1 MQARIRPGLVAALAA
16 GALGLL
22 GSAGAASAHDLVV
35 RGANGTRV
43 IITRAPFGLSFRD
56 SRGRVVLRST
66 PATARSLRLRRIT
79 QRQYG
84 VQDPP
89 PPTLYAPLTFVVGRQ
104 TIMQTPSGQWGG
116 TLASVT
122 TAGIEYRAGGVIKVS
137 SHGDAVRLT
146 LATTDPSGRR
156 LVVRIAPGL
165 GRGFTVSARPVPA
178 RGVAAIAVSFRDG
191 REEAFRGFG
200 GRHNGL
206 DQRGSE
212 FFNWI
217 NQENFS
223 SGSRTGLARPSL
235 DSRYLFPNGSQAAY
249 YVQSS
254 FTSSAGYGFLLDRD
268 ELSHWRLASDR
279 RDAWQVQANG
289 SELDYAV
296 IPGPDSPVEALN
308 ALTGRQPL
316 PPRWA
321 LGTLFDREV
330 RFPSDPPAQ
339 YEREIE
345 SDIRNFDRYR
355 IHVDGYR
362 IEGWQFLSRAVLRRI
377 FAQLRRRGIHPMV
390 YFRAF
395 VGTDDIGTDDP
406 SLYAYALRH
415 RYVAT
420 HADGSPYTFVS
431 NFGRPAA
438 VIDFTNPAA
447 ARWWRGRITQ
457 ALALG
462 ADGFMQDFGE
472 QVQADMHFH
481 DGSTGLS
488 MHNRYPVLYHHETR
502 RAVDAFRQ
510 AHPERQIFFF
520 TRAGYSGTPG
530 STAYENANFP
540 GDETTDWT
548 RAAGIAS
555 LAPDMLN
562 RSVGGA
568 YGFSTDIGGYYDIGP
583 YPPTSKELFLR
594 WVAWSAL
601 SPFYRLHGSV
611 LAGVHAPW
619 SFDASTVRIYKSLAR
634 LHARLV
640 PLLVRLWEQADRTG
654 VPVIRPLWLAAPG
667 DPRAAA
673 QDQEWMVGSDLLAAP
688 VVRQSARTRTA
699 YLPVGC
705 WRLRGAGARIS
716 GGRSVT
722 VPAPLEQA
730 VYFTRCGRDPLAAP
744 SAPRSL
750 TATAAARPRWLVSAR
765 ILVPGNPA
773 NLDCRRAVCRHNE
786 NTDLTRW
793 RGAIYL
799 VHRTAGSQVLGP
811 NSSLRVYRSTDAGR
825 RFRLIAII
833 PAARGRDIR
842 DPCFYTVGR
851 RLFIKAITRLA
862 GFALRDRGAGSI
874 TVQVH
879 SSDGRR
885 WSVPRAIGPLGWG
898 FWRVIAHAGALYAG
912 AYEDGD
918 VQTRLFTSR
927 DGARWKRGGEIY
939 GTARDTPLEPE
950 LVFSPSGR
958 QLLALV
964 RLDGSDFDLLGYQG
978 RLRTRVCWARAPFTR
993 FSCPQTLN
1001 GVRLDGA
1008 VAFFWHRR
1016 LFVIA
1021 RKHLPGSGIRKRTAL
1036 YELGG
1041 NLEGGPLR
1049 ARELGELPSAGDTS
1063 YAGVVSISTSRF
1075 LVTWYSSPLTG
1086 DPSWLTGFGGRTDI
1100 WQATIDLARL

>member
-1 MQARIRPGLVAALAA
+1 VHARIRGGLVATLAA
-16 GALGLL
+16 GAVGLL
-22 GSAGAASAHDLVV
+22 AFAASASARDLVV
-35 RGANGTRV
+35 RGPSGTRV
-43 IITRAPFGLSFRD
+43 LITRAPFGLAFFD
-56 SRGRVVLRST
+56 ARGRVVLIST
-66 PATARSLRLRRIT
+66 PATARSLHLGRVT

-84 VQDPP
+84 FQDPP
-89 PPTLYAPLTFVVGRQ
+89 PPTLYAPLAFVVGRQ
-104 TIMQTPSGQWGG
+104 MITQTPSGEWEG

-122 TAGIEYRAGGVIKVS
+122 TAGIEYRAASVIKVS
-137 SHGDAVRLT
+137 HQGGAVRLT

-156 LVVRIAPGL
+156 LVVRIAPGR
-165 GRGFTVSARPVPA
+165 GRAFTVSARPVPA
-178 RGVAAIAVSFRDG
+178 RGVAAIAVSFRAG
-191 REEAFRGFG
+191 RREAFRGFG

-206 DQRGSE
+206 DQHGNE

-217 NQENFS
+217 DQENFS
-223 SGSRTGLARPSL
+223 SGSRTGLALPSL
-235 DSRYLFPNGSQAAY
+235 DSRYLFPNGPQAAY

-289 SELDYAV
+289 RGLDYAV
-296 IPGPDSPVEALN
+296 MPGGNFSMKALS
-308 ALTGRQPL
+308 ALTGRQPA

-321 LGTLFDREV
+321 LGTLCDREV

-362 IEGWQFLSRAVLRRI
+362 IEGWQFLSRVVLRRI

-406 SLYAYALRH
+406 SLFAYALRH

-420 HADGSPYTFVS
+420 RADGAPYTFVS

-457 ALALG
+457 ALGLG

-472 QVQADMHFH
+472 QVQTDMHFH
-481 DGSTGLS
+481 DGSSGVS
-488 MHNRYPVLYHHETR
+488 MHNRYPVLYHRETR
-502 RAVDAFRQ
+502 RAVDAFRK

-530 STAYENANFP
+530 GAAYENANFP

-594 WVAWSAL
+594 WAAWAAL
-601 SPFYRLHGSV
+601 SPFYRLHGSI

-619 SFDASTVRIYKSLAR
+619 SFDASTVRIYKALAR

-640 PLLVRLWEQADRTG
+640 PLLVKLWEQADRTG
-654 VPVIRPLWLAAPG
+654 EPVIRPLWLAAPG

-705 WRLRGAGARIS
+705 WRLRGAGSRIS

-730 VYFTRCGRDPLAAP
+730 VYFTRCGRDPFAVA
-744 SAPRSL
+744 SSPRSL
-750 TATAAARPRWLVSAR
+750 TATATGRCARASSASCQA
-765 ILVPGNPA
+765 PA
-773 NLDCRRAVCRHNE
+773 
-786 NTDLTRW
+786 T
-793 RGAIYL
+793 
-799 VHRTAGSQVLGP
+799 
-811 NSSLRVYRSTDAGR
+811 
-825 RFRLIAII
+825 
-833 PAARGRDIR
+833 
-842 DPCFYTVGR
+842 
-851 RLFIKAITRLA
+851 
-862 GFALRDRGAGSI
+862 
-874 TVQVH
+874 
-879 SSDGRR
+879 
-885 WSVPRAIGPLGWG
+885 
-898 FWRVIAHAGALYAG
+898 
-912 AYEDGD
+912 
-918 VQTRLFTSR
+918 
-927 DGARWKRGGEIY
+927 
-939 GTARDTPLEPE
+939 
-950 LVFSPSGR
+950 
-958 QLLALV
+958 
-964 RLDGSDFDLLGYQG
+964 
-978 RLRTRVCWARAPFTR
+978 LRTRATLRSAARAFLSPGTR
-993 FSCPQTLN
+993 
-1001 GVRLDGA
+1001 VR
-1008 VAFFWHRR
+1008 
-1016 LFVIA
+1016 
-1021 RKHLPGSGIRKRTAL
+1021 
-1036 YELGG
+1036 
-1041 NLEGGPLR
+1041 
-1049 ARELGELPSAGDTS
+1049 
-1063 YAGVVSISTSRF
+1063 
-1075 LVTWYSSPLTG
+1075 
-1086 DPSWLTGFGGRTDI
+1086 
-1100 WQATIDLARL
+1100 